1 MKLFSGKRRG
11 FSKSVSEI
19 QAFVWAAGW
28 CLISNDSAALPGSPE
43 CCTSLA
49 LHATNRWGRTAAADE
64 VCSLCSSSA
73 CWAAILTGIGAVSYS
88 EHLTDAGRI
97 SVASRSAAP
106 PTRLETRTK
115 ESNMYASHWV
125 H

>member
-11 FSKSVSEI
+11 FSKSASEI
-19 QAFVWAAGW
+19 QAFVGAAGW
-28 CLISNDSAALPGSPE
+28 CPISNDGAAWSGFSE

-49 LHATNRWGRTAAADE
+49 LHATNRWERTAAADE
-64 VCSLCSSSA
+64 VWALCSSSA
-73 CWAAILTGIGAVSYS
+73 CWAASPTGIGAVSYS

-97 SVASRSAAP
+97 SVASRSVAP

-115 ESNMYASHWV
+115 ESNMYASRWV
-125 H
+125 Y